1 MKKALG
7 LSGLIY
13 LNSFSIL
20 PEYFISIS
28 AIYILIVIVLI
39 TYNVYGLMIQ
49 KAVSESLALV
59 LIMACYLLIND
70 DLSALNV
77 YSFNNSVSNDY
88 FAFFTKLVVCF
99 SSALYFLLISNYLKQ
114 QRLISFEYL
123 IVVLFAVLG
132 LILLCSSND
141 FLTAYLALELSSLA
155 LYILASFRKNSSYS
169 VESGLKYFVIGAI
182 SSAFFLLGSSF
193 IYLSTGSI
201 NFADLIYLYEY
212 DTIASDMEGLAGV
225 LDRKF
230 WMRMD
235 PDLWFADWMNNLRDF
250 DYAFS
255 EMAKR
260 VFDKN
265 DSGLQDLNEIYV
277 YSSLFELGLS
287 LILFS
292 LFIKLGLA
300 PFHFWTLDVY
310 EGSPTISTFFF
321 AVISKFSIFVLLIR
335 ICYLNV
341 HYFKDVWIFY
351 SLILAVLSI
360 FVGSFGGLKTRK
372 LKTLLAY
379 SSTSHMGYVLLAFS
393 AFHKSLGLEMM
404 FFYLIIYILA
414 GFCTWFI
421 IMNLRLKNKNINKQS
436 LELSS
441 LTLLSKS
448 NSALALSFALT
459 MFSIAG
465 IPPLIG
471 FFTKMGI
478 FLAVLENYYYFTA
491 LITILCSVVSTFYY
505 IRIIKIIY
513 FENKLVG
520 NLYYSINNQK
530 VFIFSLLIFL
540 LIFLFINPT
549 LLYLVIQKLFYLM
562 PYHK

>member
-1 MKKALG
+1 MKKTVG

-13 LNSFSIL
+13 LNSFTVL

-49 KAVSESLALV
+49 KAVSECVALV
-59 LIMACYLLIND
+59 LLMACYLLIND
-70 DLSALNV
+70 DLIATNV
-77 YSFNNSVSNDY
+77 YSLNNSVSNDY
-88 FAFFTKLVVCF
+88 FAFFTKFVVCF
-99 SSALYFLLISNYLKQ
+99 SSALYFLIISNYLKQ

-123 IVVLFAVLG
+123 LVALFAVLG
-132 LILLCSSND
+132 LVLLCSSND
-141 FLTAYLALELSSLA
+141 FLTAYLAIELSSLS

-169 VESGLKYFVIGAI
+169 IESGLKYFIIGAI

-201 NFADLIYLYEY
+201 NFSDLINLYEY
-212 DTIASDMEGLAGV
+212 EQIAAYIDGDARYFTMDIFKIIEPGVWFYEWME
-225 LDRKF
+225 F
-230 WMRMD
+230 WRYY
-235 PDLWFADWMNNLRDF
+235 DF
-250 DYAFS
+250 EFS
-255 EMAKR
+255 GMAKR
-260 VFDKN
+260 VFDAN
-265 DSGLQDLNEIYV
+265 DFGVKDLNEIYK

-287 LILFS
+287 LVIFS

-321 AVISKFSIFVLLIR
+321 AVISKFSVFVLLIR

-341 HYFKDVWIFY
+341 HYFKDVWVFY

-360 FVGSFGGLKTRK
+360 LVGSFGGLKTRK

-393 AFHKSLGLEMM
+393 AFHKFLGLEMM
-404 FFYLIIYILA
+404 FFYLVIYILA
-414 GFCTWFI
+414 GSCTWFI
-421 IMNLRLKNKNINKQS
+421 IMNLRLKNKNFNKQN

-441 LTLLSKS
+441 LALLSKS

-471 FFTKMGI
+471 FLTKMGI
-478 FLAVLENYYYFTA
+478 FLAVLENFYYFTA

-549 LLYLVIQKLFYLM
+549 FLYLVIQKLFYLM
-562 PYHK
+562 PYHN

>member
-1 MKKALG
+1 MKKTIG

-13 LNSFSIL
+13 LNSFTIL

-49 KAVSESLALV
+49 KAVSECLALV

-70 DLSALNV
+70 DLIAVNV
-77 YSFNNSVSNDY
+77 YSFNNSISNDY

-99 SSALYFLLISNYLKQ
+99 SSALYFLIISNYLKQ

-123 IVVLFAVLG
+123 IIVLFAVLG
-132 LILLCSSND
+132 LVLLCSSND
-141 FLTAYLALELSSLA
+141 FLTAYLAIELSSLS

-169 VESGLKYFVIGAI
+169 IESGLKYFIIGAI

-201 NFADLIYLYEY
+201 NFSDLIYLYEY
-212 DTIASDMEGLAGV
+212 DQLVTNMDEDAWELSLGTFAM
-225 LDRKF
+225 
-230 WMRMD
+230 MD
-235 PDLWFADWMNNLRDF
+235 PYYYLANWMHFMRDF
-250 DYAFS
+250 DF
-255 EMAKR
+255 EFHGTAKYI
-260 VFDKN
+260 FDKN
-265 DSGLQDLNEIYV
+265 DYGLNDLNEIYKN
-277 YSSLFELGLS
+277 SSLFELGLS

-335 ICYLNV
+335 ICYLNL

-351 SLILAVLSI
+351 SLILAILSI
-360 FVGSFGGLKTRK
+360 LVGSFGGLKTRK

-393 AFHKSLGLEMM
+393 AFHKFLGLEMM
-404 FFYLIIYILA
+404 FFYLVIYILA
-414 GFCTWFI
+414 GSCTWFI
-421 IMNLRLKNKNINKQS
+421 IMNLRLKNKNLNKQN

-471 FFTKMGI
+471 FLTKMGI
-478 FLAVLENYYYFTA
+478 FLAVLDNFYYFTA
-491 LITILCSVVSTFYY
+491 LITVLCSVVSTFYY
-505 IRIIKIIY
+505 VRIIKIIY

-530 VFIFSLLIFL
+530 VYIFSFLIFL

-549 LLYLVIQKLFYLM
+549 FLYLIIQKLFYLM
-562 PYHK
+562 PYQN

>member
-1 MKKALG
+1 
-7 LSGLIY
+7 
-13 LNSFSIL
+13 
-20 PEYFISIS
+20 
-28 AIYILIVIVLI
+28 
-39 TYNVYGLMIQ
+39 
-49 KAVSESLALV
+49 
-59 LIMACYLLIND
+59 
-70 DLSALNV
+70 
-77 YSFNNSVSNDY
+77 
-88 FAFFTKLVVCF
+88 
-99 SSALYFLLISNYLKQ
+99 
-114 QRLISFEYL
+114 
-123 IVVLFAVLG
+123 
-132 LILLCSSND
+132 
-141 FLTAYLALELSSLA
+141 
-155 LYILASFRKNSSYS
+155 
-169 VESGLKYFVIGAI
+169 
-182 SSAFFLLGSSF
+182 
-193 IYLSTGSI
+193 
-201 NFADLIYLYEY
+201 
-212 DTIASDMEGLAGV
+212 MEGLAGV

>member
-1 MKKALG
+1 MKKTVG

-13 LNSFSIL
+13 LNSFTIL

-28 AIYILIVIVLI
+28 AIYVLIVIVLI

-49 KAVSESLALV
+49 KAVSECLALV
-59 LIMACYLLIND
+59 LLMACYLLIND
-70 DLSALNV
+70 DLIGINI
-77 YSFNNSVSNDY
+77 YSLNNSISNDY
-88 FAFFTKLVVCF
+88 FAFFTKLIVCF
-99 SSALYFLLISNYLKQ
+99 SSALYFLIISNYLKQ

-123 IVVLFAVLG
+123 IIVLFAVLG
-132 LILLCSSND
+132 LVLLCSCND
-141 FLTAYLALELSSLA
+141 FLTAYLAIELSSLS
-155 LYILASFRKNSSYS
+155 LYILAAFRKTSSYS
-169 VESGLKYFVIGAI
+169 IESGLKYFIIGAI

-201 NFADLIYLYEY
+201 NFSDLIYLYEY
-212 DTIASDMEGLAGV
+212 DEIAS
-225 LDRKF
+225 
-230 WMRMD
+230 
-235 PDLWFADWMNNLRDF
+235 NLRGDAYYIKLGYFYIMDRHFWLIDWLNFMSNFDF
-250 DYAFS
+250 EFHGS
-255 EMAKR
+255 AKH
-260 VFDKN
+260 VFYRNKYGIN
-265 DSGLQDLNEIYV
+265 DLNKMYDN
-277 YSSLFELGLS
+277 SSLFELGLS
-287 LILFS
+287 LIMFS

-335 ICYLNV
+335 ICYLNL

-360 FVGSFGGLKTRK
+360 IVGSFGGLKTKK

-393 AFHKSLGLEMM
+393 AFHKFLGLEMM
-404 FFYLIIYILA
+404 FFYLVIYILA

-421 IMNLRLKNKNINKQS
+421 ILNLRLKNKNLNKQN

-441 LTLLSKS
+441 LALLSKS
-448 NSALALSFALT
+448 NSALAISFALT

-471 FFTKMGI
+471 FLAKIGI
-478 FLAVLENYYYFTA
+478 FLSVVENFYYFTA

-520 NLYYSINNQK
+520 NLYYPINNQK
-530 VFIFSLLIFL
+530 IFILSLLIFL
-540 LIFLFINPT
+540 LIFLFVNPT
-549 LLYLVIQKLFYLM
+549 FLYLIIQKLFYLM
-562 PYHK
+562 PYQN

>member
-1 MKKALG
+1 MKKTIG

-13 LNSFSIL
+13 VSSFTIL
-20 PEYFISIS
+20 PEYFISVS

-49 KAVSESLALV
+49 RAVSECLALV

-70 DLSALNV
+70 DLIAINV
-77 YSFNNSVSNDY
+77 SSLNNSVSNDY
-88 FAFFTKLVVCF
+88 FAFFTKFVICF
-99 SSALYFLLISNYLKQ
+99 SAALYFLIISNYLKQ
-114 QRLISFEYL
+114 QRLIAFEYL
-123 IVVLFAVLG
+123 IIVLFAVLG
-132 LILLCSSND
+132 LVLLCSSND
-141 FLTAYLALELSSLA
+141 FLTAYLSIELSSLA

-169 VESGLKYFVIGAI
+169 VESGLKYFIIGAI
-182 SSAFFLLGSSF
+182 SSSFFLLGSSF
-193 IYLSTGSI
+193 IYLTNGSI
-201 NFADLIYLYEY
+201 NFTDLICLYEY
-212 DTIASDMEGLAGV
+212 DQIVTNLDDEAWIIDMSLFYLSDPIDWLYYWVYYMGDHNFDYHGLA
-225 LDRKF
+225 
-230 WMRMD
+230 
-235 PDLWFADWMNNLRDF
+235 LWVFGGNNF
-250 DYAFS
+250 GIY
-255 EMAKR
+255 E
-260 VFDKN
+260 
-265 DSGLQDLNEIYV
+265 LNLMYQHTN
-277 YSSLFELGLS
+277 LFELGFT

-335 ICYLNV
+335 ICYLNL
-341 HYFKDVWIFY
+341 HYFKDVWIFH

-393 AFHKSLGLEMM
+393 AFHKFLGLEMM
-404 FFYLIIYILA
+404 LFYLIIYILS

-421 IMNLRLKNKNINKQS
+421 IINLRLKNKNFNKQN

-441 LTLLSKS
+441 LALLSKS

-471 FFTKMGI
+471 FLSKMGI
-478 FLAVLENYYYFTA
+478 FLVVVDNFYYFTA
-491 LITILCSVVSTFYY
+491 LITILCSVISTFYY
-505 IRIIKIIY
+505 IRIIKIVY

-520 NLYYSINNQK
+520 NLYYSINNPK
-530 VFIFSLLIFL
+530 VFIFSVLIFL
-540 LIFLFINPT
+540 LLFLFINPT
-549 LLYLVIQKLFYLM
+549 FLYLVIQKLFYLM
-562 PYHK
+562 PYQH